1 MTISVHDDVLD
12 NGPEEIRTAATTVI
26 ICAGAPADLTEATT
40 NLGTGAGKKLADV
53 TVDSSDWSIADGS
66 PDGRT
71 LTFAQQTG
79 VTVDVSGTAD
89 HLAIVD
95 GSRLLL
101 VLPLASSV
109 ALTQSNT
116 TTINSFS
123 YRIPVPEEAA

>member
-12 NGPEEIRTAATTVI
+12 NGPEEIKGNATTVI

-40 NLGTGAGKKLADV
+40 NLGTGDGKKLADV
-53 TVDSSDWSIADGS
+53 AVDSSDWSIADGS

-79 VTVDVSGTAD
+79 VSVDVSGTAD

-109 ALTQSNT
+109 ALTQNNT

>member
-12 NGPEEIRTAATTVI
+12 NGPGEIKGNATTVI